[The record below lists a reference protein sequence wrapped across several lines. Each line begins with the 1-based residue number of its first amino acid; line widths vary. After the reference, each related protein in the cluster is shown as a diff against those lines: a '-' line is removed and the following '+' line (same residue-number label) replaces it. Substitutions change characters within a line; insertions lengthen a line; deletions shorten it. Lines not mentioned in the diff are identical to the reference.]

1 MTVTSDYVISAVKGI
16 TRSFKDGVQ
25 ESLLKYANSGIF
37 EVYNSTAALDIYTT
51 LESSTAV
58 KELSDYETPPSYELG
73 EGYKVQLESKRYGS
87 SIEISER
94 TYRIDSPDA
103 TTMVDEY
110 IMEQSSQAMRDV
122 ENELVTN
129 AHLFLNE
136 AFDSAGT
143 FLAPDGVE
151 LCGEHSWA
159 NGNTFDN
166 SSTNAFTLTNFDTA
180 MEFGAG
186 MTDPSGKPRPST
198 YNTIIVRLGSDNAR
212 LARRLFAESISPV
225 SYGDI
230 RLYAGEMNII
240 ETPYITNANKNY
252 WFLRDSSFYNPLAI
266 GIAEMPSLREPLKQN
281 NEAVRTNITAFW
293 KQGIIDMPFSFYGSN
308 GTL

>member
-16 TRSFKDGVQ
+16 QKVFKDGVQ
-25 ESLLKYANSGIF
+25 DSLLKYLQSGAFAI
-37 EVYNSTAALDIYTT
+37 YDSTAALDIYTT

-58 KELSDYETPPSYELG
+58 KELADYETPPSYELG

-103 TTMVDEY
+103 STMVDEY
-110 IMEQSSQAMRDV
+110 IMEQAAQAMRDV
-122 ENELVTN
+122 ENQLVTN
-129 AHLFLNE
+129 AHLFYNE
-136 AFDSAGT
+136 AFSSTGT

-151 LCGEHSWA
+151 LCGTHSWA
-159 NGNTFDN
+159 NGGTFNN
-166 SSTNAFTLTNFDTA
+166 SSTNVFSLTNFDTA

-198 YNTIIVRLGSDNAR
+198 YDTIIVRLGSDAAR

-230 RLYAGEMNII
+230 RLYEGEMRII
-240 ETPYITNANKNY
+240 ETPYITNTNKTY

-293 KQGIIDMPFSFYGSN
+293 KQGIIDMPFSIYGST
-308 GTL
+308 GAL